1 MSRQKRQAGAWEV
14 RRTLAVPAL
23 THAADAAAVEKAL
36 RELPGLL
43 EIHADRRHRTV
54 QVHYD
59 ITACDYGTVENTL
72 AAAGFP
78 VPQTLWTR
86 LKANWYQYL
95 DTTGRDNAATPTPP
109 CCNRPPKR

>member
-1 MSRQKRQAGAWEV
+1 MARQRRQTGAWEV

-23 THAADAAAVEKAL
+23 AHAADAAAVEKAL

-43 EIHADRRHRTV
+43 ESHADPGHRTV

-59 ITACDYGTVENTL
+59 ITCCDYRSVESTL
-72 AAAGFP
+72 EAAGFP
-78 VPQTLWTR
+78 VRQDLWAR
-86 LKANWYQYL
+86 LKGSWYQYL
-95 DTTGRDNAATPTPP
+95 DSTGRDNAATPTPP